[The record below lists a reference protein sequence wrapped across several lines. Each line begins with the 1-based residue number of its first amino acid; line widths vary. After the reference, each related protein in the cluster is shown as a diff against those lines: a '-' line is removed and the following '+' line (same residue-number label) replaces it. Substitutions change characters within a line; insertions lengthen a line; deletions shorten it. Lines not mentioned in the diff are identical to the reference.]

1 MSYVHKCNLHSLAIS
16 LLALLGRVTGV
27 NNIMTYSQ
35 TIIEAR
41 REEASHWLPDL
52 IDPDSHYEKKPM
64 TLPHLLIDKV
74 DLLLSLKTIFYS
86 NQHPPQVALVEC
98 LQNADMDT
106 HRLANGQPYGLH
118 QVDQTAHRTS
128 WVDAS
133 TAGGV
138 SSSMMSRAS
147 LADINSSSLNASMSG
162 GDLDSSVNSSP
173 VLVRKS
179 ITVDLNFDA
188 MKRSLAE
195 PTDSAKREQRD
206 RKLQITKAFREAN
219 FEDLMRRTEPKHDVI
234 QTRLNDLFTALAV
247 ERQIQAQS
255 ELKNSGALSGGGG
268 GTGRERPIYE
278 NHFPELFYY

>member
-1 MSYVHKCNLHSLAIS
+1 MSYAHKCNLHSVATS
-16 LLALLGRVTGV
+16 LLALLGRVSGV
-27 NNIMTYSQ
+27 NNIMNYCQ
-35 TIIEAR
+35 KIVEAR
-41 REEASHWLPDL
+41 TDEAPHWLPEL
-52 IDPDSHYEKKPM
+52 IIPDVPVDKQSM

-74 DLLLSLKTIFYS
+74 KNTSQREINQIFYLLYHF
-86 NQHPPQVALVEC
+86 QLALVEC

-106 HRLANGQPYGLH
+106 HQLVNGQPYGLH
-118 QVDQTAHRTS
+118 QADQTAHRTS

-133 TAGGV
+133 AAG

-147 LADINSSSLNASMSG
+147 LADINSSLNASMSG

-173 VLVRKS
+173 VLVRKP

-195 PTDSAKREQRD
+195 PTESSKREQRE
-206 RKLQITKAFREAN
+206 RKVQISKAFREAN

-234 QTRLNDLFTALAV
+234 QARLNDLFTALAV

-255 ELKNSGALSGGGG
+255 ELKNANQLSAGSGGIK
-268 GTGRERPIYE
+268 ERPIYE